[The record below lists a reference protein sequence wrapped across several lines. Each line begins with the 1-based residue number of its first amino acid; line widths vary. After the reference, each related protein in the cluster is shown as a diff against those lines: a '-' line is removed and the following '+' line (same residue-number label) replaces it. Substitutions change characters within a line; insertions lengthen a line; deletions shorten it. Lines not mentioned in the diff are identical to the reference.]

1 MYCNELHCLPAIPK
15 PAGLFSGSAKAT
27 LIRWTRCLLTVN
39 KTNFG
44 IINIFVSPSHR
55 RHLFHFLYRNNPCC
69 NSGGVSLFGLVVLCM
84 PSENMGRA
92 RSIVCL
98 LFQTRD
104 PEYVIRL
111 SAGQPDRLDLDVVT
125 ICLMDPGG
133 DAWRVLGLRP
143 HLTTSNHIC
152 LLLLYKQHTT

>member
-27 LIRWTRCLLTVN
+27 LIRWTSQVPPDRKQDQFRHHQHFCLAIAVISSTSYIGTTHAAIQAVCHYLVLWSS
-39 KTNFG
+39 
-44 IINIFVSPSHR
+44 VCR
-55 RHLFHFLYRNNPCC
+55 RRIWEEL
-69 NSGGVSLFGLVVLCM
+69 GQLCR
-84 PSENMGRA
+84 PTLS
-92 RSIVCL
+92 
-98 LFQTRD
+98 D
-104 PEYVIRL
+104 YPEYVIRL
-111 SAGQPDRLDLDVVT
+111 SVGQPDRLDLDVVT

>member
-1 MYCNELHCLPAIPK
+1 MLQ
-15 PAGLFSGSAKAT
+15 
-27 LIRWTRCLLTVN
+27 IRWCVTIWSCILVYDVGEYGKSSVN
-39 KTNFG
+39 C
-44 IINIFVSPSHR
+44 VSALSD
-55 RHLFHFLYRNNPCC
+55 Y
-69 NSGGVSLFGLVVLCM
+69 
-84 PSENMGRA
+84 
-92 RSIVCL
+92 
-98 LFQTRD
+98 

-133 DAWRVLGLRP
+133 DAWRVLSLRP

>member
-1 MYCNELHCLPAIPK
+1 MLQFRWCVTKYLVLWSCVCRRRILEEL
-15 PAGLFSGSAKAT
+15 GQ
-27 LIRWTRCLLTVN
+27 
-39 KTNFG
+39 
-44 IINIFVSPSHR
+44 
-55 RHLFHFLYRNNPCC
+55 
-69 NSGGVSLFGLVVLCM
+69 LC
-84 PSENMGRA
+84 
-92 RSIVCL
+92 VCSFRL
-98 LFQTRD
+98 D